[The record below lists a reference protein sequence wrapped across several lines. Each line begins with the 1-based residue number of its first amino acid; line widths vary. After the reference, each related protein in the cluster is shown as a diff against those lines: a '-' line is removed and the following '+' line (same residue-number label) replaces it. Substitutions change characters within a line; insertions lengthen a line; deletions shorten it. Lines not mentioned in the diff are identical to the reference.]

1 MKRYNIN
8 EKFFV
13 YKRLRLGENILV
25 EDQKGEWIKF
35 KDYRKEIESSMEQF
49 AHELQ
54 DKLNSADQFN
64 DWTITV
70 SFTKKEN

>member
-13 YKRLRLGENILV
+13 FKTLGENILV

-35 KDYRKEIESSMEQF
+35 KDYREEIESSMEQF

-54 DKLNSADQFN
+54 DELNSADQFN